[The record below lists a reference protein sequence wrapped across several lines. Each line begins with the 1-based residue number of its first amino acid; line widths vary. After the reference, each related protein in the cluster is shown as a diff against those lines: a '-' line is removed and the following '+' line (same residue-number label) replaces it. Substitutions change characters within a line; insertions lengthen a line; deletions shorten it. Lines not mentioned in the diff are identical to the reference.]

1 MLPEE
6 FQSRMRLQ
14 LRDEYEE
21 FLKGLEG
28 ERHRAL
34 RVNPL
39 KGGGSAGSQG
49 SFSGPEPLAS

>member
-39 KGGGSAGSQG
+39 KGGGGVRRKPG
-49 SFSGPEPLAS
+49 IVFWP

>member
-14 LRDEYEE
+14 QRDEYEE

-28 ERHRAL
+28 E
-34 RVNPL
+34 
-39 KGGGSAGSQG
+39 Q
-49 SFSGPEPLAS
+49 

>member
-39 KGGGSAGSQG
+39 KGGGVRRKPGIV
-49 SFSGPEPLAS
+49 FWP

>member
-28 ERHRAL
+28 ERHR
-34 RVNPL
+34 RC
-39 KGGGSAGSQG
+39 G
-49 SFSGPEPLAS
+49 